1 MVSNSIVFGMKQNF
15 LSSHC
20 VMPVLYSTSYREES
34 ANSNISISTMG
45 GYLKRKDIR
54 SLTPVESNINV
65 LPSLRNYSDNS
76 EKNKRTDADVDLYL
90 HHDL

>member
-1 MVSNSIVFGMKQNF
+1 
-15 LSSHC
+15 
-20 VMPVLYSTSYREES
+20 MPVLCIRFFAVISREES

-65 LPSLRNYSDNS
+65 LPSSRNYSDNS
-76 EKNKRTDADVDLYL
+76 EKKTKKRTDADVDLYL

>member
-1 MVSNSIVFGMKQNF
+1 
-15 LSSHC
+15 
-20 VMPVLYSTSYREES
+20 
-34 ANSNISISTMG
+34 MG